1 MGEFPNKATQFTS
14 ENQPANK
21 GRKKNKFTYLKED
34 TELSQNDFENIINY
48 ISSLPLLKY
57 KEIIEKIKNKS
68 TELDDMPIII
78 YKIIEAYSKADLDDI
93 IKLMKAAGKAP
104 DNTVNKN
111 IDIVPEMTPEQIQAR
126 RKEIMDKIKKDMEL
140 NK

>member
-34 TELSQNDFENIINY
+34 TELSQNDFENIINNLSNMTVEEFDLMTKDKTKARQMPMIY
-48 ISSLPLLKY
+48 Y
-57 KEIIEKIKNKS
+57 K
-68 TELDDMPIII
+68 LM
-78 YKIIEAYSKADLDDI
+78 EAYAGAKLDDI

-104 DNTVNKN
+104 DKAEVK
-111 IDIVPEMTPEQIQAR
+111 IS
-126 RKEIMDKIKKDMEL
+126 EIPTIIIKRSSE
-140 NK
+140 